1 MQGLTIRT
9 SWVPACWLASTTS
22 GAFLHLHH
30 LATLRGLLLWQME
43 TSNGSLY
50 SILWILVFAF
60 ATLNIIS
67 LGARR
72 LEPKKTSLNIGEM
85 MAVLVVLFSVFL
97 LGWELL
103 HLYHIFPIHLGSR

>member
-1 MQGLTIRT
+1 MRCLNGMPT
-9 SWVPACWLASTTS
+9 SSIQSWSQVLPLRH
-22 GAFLHLHH
+22 FRPHH
-30 LATLRGLLLWQME
+30 LQILPVSLAMQLEDSHG
-43 TSNGSLY
+43 GLY

-72 LEPKKTSLNIGEM
+72 LEPKKTSLNMGEL
-85 MAVLVVLFSVFL
+85 MAVLVVVFSVFL

-103 HLYHIFPIHLGSR
+103 QIYHIFPIRLGSR

>member
-1 MQGLTIRT
+1 MRGLNAVST
-9 SWVPACWLASTTS
+9 SSIHSWSQALTSTPVRPHHWRIVPAT
-22 GAFLHLHH
+22 FLVQFEDSHG
-30 LATLRGLLLWQME
+30 GLF
-43 TSNGSLY
+43 

-72 LEPKKTSLNIGEM
+72 LEPKKTSLNMGEM

-103 HLYHIFPIHLGSR
+103 QLYHIFPLHLGSR

>member
-1 MQGLTIRT
+1 MKFWSVVLT
-9 SWVPACWLASTTS
+9 PA
-22 GAFLHLHH
+22 
-30 LATLRGLLLWQME
+30 LLWPLHGSRVSPATVLFQ
-43 TSNGSLY
+43 SDDSHNGLY

-72 LEPKKTSLNIGEM
+72 LEPKKTSLNLGEM

-103 HLYHIFPIHLGSR
+103 HLYHIFPIRLGSH